1 LTASSGA
8 CAVQTSAAYIS
19 AIDDEPEAGNDNLNL
34 AEWRAIRGRV
44 EMVAKVLDL
53 PRAEVLGAMSWDG
66 LLAFSSRHHQSL
78 DWLVEG
84 DPRVMIAR
92 CAAA

>member
-1 LTASSGA
+1 MPY
-8 CAVQTSAAYIS
+8 VS

-53 PRAEVLGAMSWDG
+53 SG
-66 LLAFSSRHHQSL
+66 LSPSPPIMQPWLYPARSRFL
-78 DWLVEG
+78 DATV
-84 DPRVMIAR
+84 IAAPSR
-92 CAAA
+92 GRDRPKPFRSE